1 MAERRAGGGGS
12 GEGERDGDGKEE
24 QTEDMPDK
32 ASATDENDDKAAKD
46 AGIPEISDEELAKQA
61 EKSDGDTE
69 KKFQSRL
76 DTSEDFSD
84 DQFAAVKHKGP
95 AYILKIKRYG
105 SVSIIAY

>member
-1 MAERRAGGGGS
+1 
-12 GEGERDGDGKEE
+12 
-24 QTEDMPDK
+24 MPDK
-32 ASATDENDDKAAKD
+32 GSATDENDDKAAKD

-61 EKSDGDTE
+61 EKSDDGVT
-69 KKFQSRL
+69 KSFQSRL

-84 DQFAAVKHKGP
+84 EQFAAVKHKGP